1 MDKGK
6 IIDFCSNK
14 GRRFIG
20 CFHELY
26 LCPEKENTI
35 IPEMENLY
43 DAVKGVKIDGKPL
56 LKSYLHDWFFTAG
69 SYYEDAMEHPEYG
82 EIVSYDN
89 LIFKIL
95 DDMPVRE
102 ALKYITTKE
111 K

>member
-6 IIDFCSNK
+6 IINFCSNK

-43 DAVKGVKIDGKPL
+43 DAVKGVKLDGKPL

-69 SYYEDAMEHPEYG
+69 SYYEDV
-82 EIVSYDN
+82 EIVSYDT

-102 ALKYITTKE
+102 ALRYTTTKE

>member
-43 DAVKGVKIDGKPL
+43 DAVKGVKLDGKPL
-56 LKSYLHDWFFTAG
+56 LKSYLHDWFLPPALITKTLRNTPHTAK
-69 SYYEDAMEHPEYG
+69 S
-82 EIVSYDN
+82 
-89 LIFKIL
+89 
-95 DDMPVRE
+95 
-102 ALKYITTKE
+102 
-111 K
+111 

>member
-43 DAVKGVKIDGKPL
+43 DAVKGVKLDGKPL
-56 LKSYLHDWFFTAG
+56 
-69 SYYEDAMEHPEYG
+69 
-82 EIVSYDN
+82 
-89 LIFKIL
+89 
-95 DDMPVRE
+95 
-102 ALKYITTKE
+102 
-111 K
+111 